1 MNPIVIGLGI
11 TIIVLIY
18 ILYTFYNTKAKTLS
32 STASLK
38 ATNPS
43 ITSISEPTSTRYAY
57 GIWVYVNSWGD
68 NTNNKVIFS
77 RANNMSVYLSPSAP
91 TLNCDI
97 YMSDASTKT
106 IQITDNFP
114 LQRWVYIIISLDNQF
129 LDCYLDGKLVKS
141 SRLYSV
147 SNSTIII
154 PATPSS
160 DTATSP
166 VVLGSTNPFDAVISK
181 FTRWTN
187 PMDPGTA
194 WSTYLSSNSSSFFGS
209 LKSYGASL
217 NILKDNSSY
226 ANLQL
231 F

>member
-11 TIIVLIY
+11 TIIILIF
-18 ILYTFYNTKAKTLS
+18 ILYTFYNTKSNTLS

-68 NTNNKVIFS
+68 NSNKKVIFS
-77 RANNMSVYLSPSAP
+77 RANNMSVYLSPSSP
-91 TLNCDI
+91 ILNCDI
-97 YMSDASTKT
+97 VMSDTTTKT

-114 LQRWVYIIISLDNQF
+114 LQRWIYIIISLDNQF

-166 VVLGSTNPFDAVISK
+166 IVLGSSNPFDAVISK

-194 WSTYLSSNSSSFFGS
+194 WTTYLSSNSSSFFGS

-217 NILKDNSSY
+217 NILKDNSNY

>member
-11 TIIVLIY
+11 TILVLLYLLYIY
-18 ILYTFYNTKAKTLS
+18 YNTTSNTLS

-38 ATNPS
+38 VVNPS

-57 GIWVYVNSWGD
+57 GIWVYVNSW
-68 NTNNKVIFS
+68 NNNNINKVIFS
-77 RANNMSVYLSPSAP
+77 RSNNISVYLTPSSP
-91 TLNCDI
+91 TLNCDVT
-97 YMSDASTKT
+97 MSNNTTKT

-114 LQRWVYIIISLDNQF
+114 LQRWVYVIVSLDNQY

-141 SRLYSV
+141 SRLYS
-147 SNSTIII
+147 TYAGGTII
-154 PATPSS
+154 PATPGSS
-160 DTATSP
+160 TTSP
-166 VVLGSTNPFDAVISK
+166 IVLGSSTPFDAVISK
-181 FTRWTN
+181 FTRWTT
-187 PMDPGTA
+187 PMDPATA

-209 LKSYGASL
+209 LRSYGASL